1 MDGPSP
7 GTGALLLLEG
17 NLCGGAGACQ
27 PWAGEVGQ
35 ANIDRGADCRDIG
48 GVPIDIDEAGELEYL
63 AEAGV
68 HTFAQIRGAERC
80 VILSGLGMRVPA

>member
-1 MDGPSP
+1 M
-7 GTGALLLLEG
+7 
-17 NLCGGAGACQ
+17 
-27 PWAGEVGQ
+27 
-35 ANIDRGADCRDIG
+35 
-48 GVPIDIDEAGELEYL
+48 PIDIDEAGELEYL